1 MIQWTAIFLCWQGG
15 KGGGK
20 LKQKQSAIPQAGTAV
35 VPWRRPDVIMH
46 NLLLVESFSRI
57 VGRSER
63 PRRPFTAQRLLC
75 AMVTNT
81 PQEHLLTVV
90 EECRSML

>member
-1 MIQWTAIFLCWQGG
+1 MLSALQGG

-20 LKQKQSAIPQAGTAV
+20 QKQKQSAIPQAGTAV
-35 VPWRRPDVIMH
+35 VPWRRPEVVMH

-63 PRRPFTAQRLLC
+63 RPRPHALPGTAYRLHDDYMLC
-75 AMVTNT
+75 KTG
-81 PQEHLLTVV
+81 
-90 EECRSML
+90 CKR